1 MEKKQIFIHIGF
13 PKTGTTYLQK
23 NIFPFMKEVL
33 LDRYGMPI
41 NILEKKI
48 LQLNENQYEQEK
60 KGLIKSLEKI
70 FNKKNKKYI
79 LSHEG
84 FLRSTRYNQHQ
95 NPISNDIFKTLNRL
109 NEIFSN
115 YCEVNFILVIRKY
128 DEILRSYLQ
137 QFHNQFKFKYDEDN
151 FLKNLRNDETEK
163 NILKNFYYG
172 DIINFIDKLRIN
184 YKVLIYEDLKNRP
197 EFFHSQLFNFIDT
210 HINYKNEIFN
220 SSKDKPSSREMTL
233 LKRIKNNYN
242 NGLLLK
248 KIFKLSSYIRL
259 IKYFNIYL
267 KENKK
272 FFNNPSFFNKYK
284 KEIYDFYISDFKKL
298 PKNIQIICDK
308 YNYLKK

>member
-1 MEKKQIFIHIGF
+1 MKKKQIFIHIGF
-13 PKTGTTYLQK
+13 PKTGTTYLQQ
-23 NIFPFMKEVL
+23 NIFPLMKQTL
-33 LDRYGMPI
+33 LDRDGIPI
-41 NILEKKI
+41 SILEKKI
-48 LQLNENQYEQEK
+48 LQLNETQYEQEK
-60 KGLIKSLEKI
+60 EELIKSLEKI
-70 FNKKNKKYI
+70 FNQKNKKYI

-95 NPISNDIFKTLNRL
+95 NPISNNIFETLKRL

-128 DEILRSYLQ
+128 DEMLRSYLQ
-137 QFHNQFKFKYDEDN
+137 QFHNQFEFKYDENN

-172 DIINFIDKLRIN
+172 KIINFIDKLKVN

-197 EFFHSQLFNFIDT
+197 EFFHSQLFDFIDI
-210 HINYKNEIFN
+210 HIDYKNEILN
-220 SSKDKPSSREMTL
+220 SSKDKLGSREMTL
-233 LKRIKNNYN
+233 LKRIINNYN
-242 NGLLLK
+242 NRLLFK

-259 IKYFNIYL
+259 IKYFNISL

-308 YNYLKK
+308 YNYLNK